1 MRISLFFLF
10 ALLNMICAAG
20 LAAQSYTYADSGR
33 PAVNTGTI
41 EGQVRDSVS
50 GELLGF
56 VSITVKELTTGVV
69 SEPDGSFMIAG
80 LPSGRYAIRASFLG
94 YEDVE
99 LSGVEV
105 QAGNATA
112 VILKLKP
119 AALLMNEVVVSASG
133 RSQAMRL
140 VPASIGVISKE
151 ELRSR
156 NVVTFDQAFDD
167 MPGVVV
173 TRSGGANVQAF
184 SIRGASEVAGGGIGN
199 RVMLLI
205 DGRPALSPESGGAL
219 WNLVPVSAIE
229 RIEVLRGAYS
239 SLYGSSAMGGV
250 VNVITRK
257 GETKPATRIN
267 MNYGAYGPA
276 PKSSGYRNYGGFHAL
291 EASHSGRV
299 KRLSYVLDGSWKS
312 DDGHREMSAFDLYN
326 FFGKANWEIKP
337 GHHLQFS
344 ANYNQMFSDAPATW
358 LSRRQAYSV
367 ADFKKDD
374 FQNRREMSADLY
386 YYAVPSDRVR
396 YSSRLYHYRSFS
408 QFTFDDDPGN
418 DSTNINFGK
427 QIVKSYQVSTSRIG
441 NITQFDVALGQR
453 HYLIAG
459 ADVKWDYVLGI
470 PDIYLY
476 GEHYALGVG
485 LYVQD
490 DIKINSKL
498 SATLGGRFDY
508 YEIFGEV
515 RDANFS
521 PKLSLLY
528 QAKPKVAFR
537 ALLAQAFRDPPIAE
551 RFIKFAQGSGL
562 SFLPNPNLRPERLS
576 LSVELGAKWEPVKG
590 SALDVSLFYNK
601 YNNLISF
608 QQVSGA
614 LEGLTFQVV
623 NLREAIM
630 QGLELSYR
638 HRFSDFL
645 SAQLAYTFLDARDI
659 SPERFNDALAY
670 KVRHSLGASAN
681 TQYGKFSLNVGMR
694 YRSRIEEV
702 FIYPGSEPSAVLV
715 ANARLCYRPA
725 EQKTLYFGI
734 GNVNNAQYEELE
746 RYRMPGRNFT
756 AGVDI
761 SF

>member
-1 MRISLFFLF
+1 MRLRRLFFFLF
-10 ALLNMICAAG
+10 LLG
-20 LAAQSYTYADSGR
+20 LCTDQLTGQSYTQAGPGHIGVS
-33 PAVNTGTI
+33 TGSI
-41 EGQVRDSVS
+41 EGQVRDASS

-56 VSITVKELTTGVV
+56 VSISVKETSAGVIA
-69 SEPDGSFMIAG
+69 SPDGSFLIAG
-80 LPSGRYAIRASFLG
+80 LPSGRYALRAAYLG
-94 YEDVE
+94 YEDVV
-99 LSGVEV
+99 VEEIMV
-105 QAGNATA
+105 QAGMTTPI
-112 VILKLKP
+112 ILTLKP
-119 AALLMNEVVVSASG
+119 VALLMNEVVVTASG

-140 VPASIGVISKE
+140 VPASIGVISRE

-156 NVVTFDQAFDD
+156 NVVTFDQAFDE

-219 WNLVPVSAIE
+219 WNLVPVSSIE

-257 GETKPATRIN
+257 GGPTPATRMH

-276 PKSSGYRNYGGFHAL
+276 PKSSGYRNYGAFHAL
-291 EASHSGRV
+291 DASHSGRI

-312 DDGHREMSAFDLYN
+312 DDGHREKSAFDLYN
-326 FFGKANWEIKP
+326 FFGKANWALKE

-344 ANYNQMFSDAPATW
+344 ANYNHMYSDAPATW

-374 FQNRREMSADLY
+374 YQNRREMSADVY
-386 YYAVPSDRVR
+386 YYAVPSDRIR

-408 QFTFDDDPGN
+408 HFSFDEDPGN

-427 QIVKSYQVSTSRIG
+427 QVVKAYQVSTSRIG
-441 NITQFDVALGQR
+441 NITQLDFSLGQR

-459 ADVKWDYVLGI
+459 ADLKWDYVLGV
-470 PDIYLY
+470 PDTYLY
-476 GEHYALGVG
+476 GERRVLGAG

-490 DIKINSKL
+490 DIKVSQKV

-508 YEIFGEV
+508 YAIIGDV
-515 RDANFS
+515 REANFS
-521 PKLSLLY
+521 PKLALLY
-528 QAKPKVAFR
+528 QAKTNISFR

-551 RFIKFAQGSGL
+551 RYIKFTQGSGL
-562 SFLPNPNLRPERLS
+562 SFLPNPNLRSERLA
-576 LSVELGAKWEPVKG
+576 LSVELGTKWEPIKG
-590 SALDVSLFYNK
+590 SVLDVSLFYNK

-614 LEGLTFQVV
+614 LEDLTFQVV
-623 NLREAIM
+623 NLREALM

-638 HRFSDFL
+638 HRFSDLL
-645 SAQLAYTFLDARDI
+645 SVQLAYTYLDARDI

-670 KVRHSLGASAN
+670 KVRHSIGASAN
-681 TQYGKFSLNVGMR
+681 TQYRRFSLHAGMR

-702 FIYPGSEPSAVLV
+702 FIYPGSEPLAVMV
-715 ANARLCYRPA
+715 ANARLSYRPA
-725 EQKTLYFGI
+725 EQKTIYLGI
-734 GNVNNAQYEELE
+734 SNLNNALYEELE
-746 RYRMPGRNFT
+746 RYRMPGRSFT
-756 AGVDI
+756 AGIDI
-761 SF
+761 TF